1 MNAALLLAKSKARFQ
16 TPRGPLSV
24 EDLFDLPLT
33 GNFSLDTV
41 STTVLAEL
49 DATPRKSL
57 VVTTTKS
64 DKIIEAKIEVLK
76 EIIEFKQSELAAKEQ
91 AISNKQKKA
100 KLLDA
105 LEELEKGAISKMTK
119 EEILKELAN
128 LN

>member
-76 EIIEFKQSELAAKEQ
+76 EIIEFKKSYPDRNNSK
-91 AISNKQKKA
+91 SHYRGNF
-100 KLLDA
+100 
-105 LEELEKGAISKMTK
+105 KGFSTVVTWRLYLPGRFNQIPHAVCTVHIK
-119 EEILKELAN
+119 I
-128 LN
+128 

>member
-1 MNAALLLAKSKARFQ
+1 M
-16 TPRGPLSV
+16 
-24 EDLFDLPLT
+24 
-33 GNFSLDTV
+33 
-41 STTVLAEL
+41 

>member
-1 MNAALLLAKSKARFQ
+1 MNASLLLAKSKARFQ

-105 LEELEKGAISKMTK
+105 LNNKK
-119 EEILKELAN
+119 
-128 LN
+128 